1 MLLNAEKGKHPVS
14 GLFFFFFP
22 NLILANH
29 PCHHLFLFI
38 IVWDCHL
45 KHLGYILPEKTQ
57 KQS

>member
-1 MLLNAEKGKHPVS
+1 MLLNAEKRKHPVRD
-14 GLFFFFFP
+14 FFS
-22 NLILANH
+22 NLVLGNH
-29 PCHHLFLFI
+29 SFHHLFLFI